1 MIKKLK
7 KRFILTSMA
16 VVTLVLLL
24 VSGALFIG
32 ARKVIYSDADQMLKR
47 SLVLAFG
54 GSGTAGEGRRGGRER
69 AVVLTIDPE
78 TGAIENRTDG
88 TLDNF
93 SEEEQRALAKE
104 AAQGKSLNKKGV
116 RASVEK
122 RNGKTYVAVVDTAME
137 DRLQAAAVKALAL
150 FAVGVWLA
158 LLLLVYLL
166 SGWAVRPMAKAW
178 DMQRQF
184 VADASHDLKTPLTVI
199 LSNSE
204 LLRQQGESGDSP
216 ELERIQS
223 AGKRMKDLVQK
234 MLTLARMEDDPNRGA
249 WESMDLSDMVMETA
263 LAFEAAAF
271 EKGLTIEEN
280 VESDLVVKGNRAQ
293 VQSVVAAASRYPWR
307 RRGRG
312 RSSPSTTRA
321 PTSPPRIYSTCS
333 SASIGRTRAT
343 PRGTAPAWA
352 WPSWRAWWRPW
363 AAPSPP
369 KAAKLAAPPSRRCCP
384 GRTAENREPCICVP
398 FNKLLVER
406 DFALWYSFIYGYEDR
421 VGM

>member
-1 MIKKLK
+1 MIQKLK

-54 GSGTAGEGRRGGRER
+54 GSGASGEGRRGGRER

-93 SEEEQRALAKE
+93 SEEEQKALARE

-137 DRLQAAAVKALAL
+137 DRLQTAAVKALAL

-216 ELERIQS
+216 ELDRIQS

-293 VQSVVAAASRYPWR
+293 VQSVVECLLDNACKYAAPGSRVTVSLEKAGKKAKLTVHNTGSYIPPEDLQHVFER
-307 RRGRG
+307 FYRADKSRTEGD
-312 RSSPSTTRA
+312 SSGLGLAIVESVVEAMGGTVA
-321 PTSPPRIYSTCS
+321 AES
-333 SASIGRTRAT
+333 SETG
-343 PRGTAPAWA
+343 GTAF
-352 WPSWRAWWRPW
+352 
-363 AAPSPP
+363 
-369 KAAKLAAPPSRRCCP
+369 
-384 GRTAENREPCICVP
+384 TALLPREN
-398 FNKLLVER
+398 
-406 DFALWYSFIYGYEDR
+406 G
-421 VGM
+421 

>member
-54 GSGTAGEGRRGGRER
+54 GSGASGEGRHGGRER

-93 SEEEQRALAKE
+93 SEEEQRALARE

-293 VQSVVAAASRYPWR
+293 VQSVVECLLDNACKY
-307 RRGRG
+307 
-312 RSSPSTTRA
+312 
-321 PTSPPRIYSTCS
+321 
-333 SASIGRTRAT
+333 
-343 PRGTAPAWA
+343 
-352 WPSWRAWWRPW
+352 
-363 AAPSPP
+363 AAPGSRVTVSLE
-369 KAAKLAAPPSRRCCP
+369 KAGKRAKLTVHNTGSYIPPEDIQHVFERFYRADKSRTEGDSSGLGLAIVESVVEAMGGTVAAESSET
-384 GRTAENREPCICVP
+384 GGTTFTALLPREN
-398 FNKLLVER
+398 
-406 DFALWYSFIYGYEDR
+406 G
-421 VGM
+421 

>member
-1 MIKKLK
+1 MIQKLK

-54 GSGTAGEGRRGGRER
+54 GSGASGEGRHGGRER

-93 SEEEQRALAKE
+93 SEEEQRALARE

-293 VQSVVAAASRYPWR
+293 VQSVVECLLDNACKYAAPGSRVTVSLEKAGKRAKLTVHNTGSYIPPEDLQHVFER
-307 RRGRG
+307 FYRADKSRTEGD
-312 RSSPSTTRA
+312 SSGLGLAIVESVVEAMGGTVA
-321 PTSPPRIYSTCS
+321 AES
-333 SASIGRTRAT
+333 SETG
-343 PRGTAPAWA
+343 GTAF
-352 WPSWRAWWRPW
+352 
-363 AAPSPP
+363 
-369 KAAKLAAPPSRRCCP
+369 
-384 GRTAENREPCICVP
+384 TALLPREN
-398 FNKLLVER
+398 
-406 DFALWYSFIYGYEDR
+406 G
-421 VGM
+421 

>member
-1 MIKKLK
+1 MIQRLK

-93 SEEEQRALAKE
+93 SEEEQRALARE

-216 ELERIQS
+216 ELDRIQS
-223 AGKRMKDLVQK
+223 AGKWMKDLVQK

-293 VQSVVAAASRYPWR
+293 VQSVVECLLDNACKYAAPGSRVTVSLEKAGKRAKLTVHNTGSYIPPEDIQHVFER
-307 RRGRG
+307 FYRADKSRTEGD
-312 RSSPSTTRA
+312 SSGLGLAIVESVVEAMGGTVA
-321 PTSPPRIYSTCS
+321 AES
-333 SASIGRTRAT
+333 SETG
-343 PRGTAPAWA
+343 GTAF
-352 WPSWRAWWRPW
+352 
-363 AAPSPP
+363 
-369 KAAKLAAPPSRRCCP
+369 
-384 GRTAENREPCICVP
+384 TALLPREN
-398 FNKLLVER
+398 
-406 DFALWYSFIYGYEDR
+406 G
-421 VGM
+421 

>member
-1 MIKKLK
+1 MIQKLK

-93 SEEEQRALAKE
+93 SEEEQKALAKE

-216 ELERIQS
+216 ELDRIQS

-293 VQSVVAAASRYPWR
+293 VQSVVECLLDNACKYAAPGSRVTVSLEKAGKKAKLTVHNTGSYIPPEDIQHVFER
-307 RRGRG
+307 FYRADKSRTEGD
-312 RSSPSTTRA
+312 SSGLGLAIVESVVEAMGGTVA
-321 PTSPPRIYSTCS
+321 AES
-333 SASIGRTRAT
+333 SETG
-343 PRGTAPAWA
+343 GTAF
-352 WPSWRAWWRPW
+352 
-363 AAPSPP
+363 
-369 KAAKLAAPPSRRCCP
+369 
-384 GRTAENREPCICVP
+384 TALLPREN
-398 FNKLLVER
+398 
-406 DFALWYSFIYGYEDR
+406 G
-421 VGM
+421 

>member
-1 MIKKLK
+1 MIQKLK

-54 GSGTAGEGRRGGRER
+54 GSGASGEGRHGGRER

-93 SEEEQRALAKE
+93 SEEEQKALAKE

-137 DRLQAAAVKALAL
+137 DRLQTAAVKALAL

-216 ELERIQS
+216 ELDRIQS

-293 VQSVVAAASRYPWR
+293 VQSVVECLLDNACKYAAPGSRVTVSLEKAGKKAKLTVHNTGSYIPPEDLKHIFER
-307 RRGRG
+307 FYRADKSRTEGD
-312 RSSPSTTRA
+312 SSGLGLAIVESVVEAMGGTVSA
-321 PTSPPRIYSTCS
+321 ES
-333 SASIGRTRAT
+333 SETG
-343 PRGTAPAWA
+343 GTAF
-352 WPSWRAWWRPW
+352 
-363 AAPSPP
+363 
-369 KAAKLAAPPSRRCCP
+369 
-384 GRTAENREPCICVP
+384 TALLPREN
-398 FNKLLVER
+398 
-406 DFALWYSFIYGYEDR
+406 G
-421 VGM
+421 